1 LRKIILP
8 GLVLYTLSSGLGL
21 FLNPDP
27 SGLLLTV
34 WLSGYLLLALSV
46 AYASLFFHSFTR
58 DVHHRLPLFSPFYF
72 IILGI
77 ILLNFFVQ
85 ITGGVHS
92 TLWPGYFLFAVLVA
106 AFSPVWQTYATT
118 CLIVAIEAAN
128 LFISRQ
134 WEAEK
139 WPVYAGF
146 GVALIS
152 VSAVISHIMHRTRG
166 EKKQA
171 EDKLEKL
178 IEHADAI
185 DPLADSDTIEALTE
199 ENQLASNVKAA
210 RNREDA
216 FSGLIDMIYEFV
228 PAHAYALFLKERVG
242 EGDAFVL
249 RARRSDSDGMYLAPI
264 GEVLKPE
271 QDNGV
276 LSGCIKYTQPQY
288 LSNMEQTAGTL
299 GYYTRRLPVK
309 SVLVIPI
316 VHNDDNIG
324 VLAVDSL
331 EGGAFSFET
340 QDLLAR
346 FTPFFIQIIEKI
358 RVSQELN
365 LRATTFAAMHDIS
378 TVLNSSL
385 ELDRILERLAK
396 EINVLVPHEFCVFV
410 QYDDKNRTIAV
421 GHQSGSVTF
430 TGPRQSLVG
439 KISSAVKS
447 LGSENTPEYPNK
459 PFPLEQGSLINQM
472 LGQWEQRQSAP
483 YHFFDLNERET
494 VGLLD
499 TTSGLSQQ
507 LRSLSCWPLATGE
520 KFVGAFFLGSLRAHA
535 FSDFHRNFLDTL
547 TNQVA
552 LVMDN
557 AILHQQISNL
567 ARTDGLTGLLNHR
580 TFMEKLAEEYK
591 RLNREPRPFS
601 ILLMDIDKFKNVNDK
616 YGHPVGDVAIK
627 AVAKVMKDAARSSD
641 FVARYGG
648 EEFAVG
654 MVDTDCKG
662 AEQMGERIR
671 KVLEKTLV
679 TRVFDGELRIT
690 VSIGVSSF
698 PLDTKNAADLV
709 TMADMALYQAKR
721 SGRNRVCLFRD
732 VQDREPAA
740 TKP

>member
-1 LRKIILP
+1 MRKIILP
-8 GLVLYTLSSGLGL
+8 GLLLYTLSSGLGL

-27 SGLLLTV
+27 SNLLLTV

-46 AYASLFFHSFTR
+46 AYASLFNQAFTQEAYQR
-58 DVHHRLPLFSPFYF
+58 FPLFSVFYF
-72 IILGI
+72 IVLGV

-85 ITGGVHS
+85 LTGGARS
-92 TLWPGYFLFAVLVA
+92 TLWPGYFLFAVMVA
-106 AFSPVWQTYATT
+106 AFLPVWQAYATT
-118 CLIVAIEAAN
+118 SLILAIEAAN
-128 LFISRQ
+128 LFVSGQ
-134 WEAEK
+134 WNTEK

-146 GVALIS
+146 ALSLFGVPAI
-152 VSAVISHIMHRTRG
+152 ISHIMHRTRG

-185 DPLADSDTIEALTE
+185 NPLADNDTIEALTE

-210 RNREDA
+210 RTREDA
-216 FSGLIDMIYEFV
+216 FAGLIDMIYEFV
-228 PAHAYALFLKERVG
+228 PAHAYALFLKERIG

-249 RARRSDSDGMYLAPI
+249 RARRSDSDGLYLAPI

-276 LSGCIKYTQPQY
+276 ISGCIKYRQPQY

-316 VHNDDNIG
+316 VHNENNIG

-331 EGGAFSFET
+331 EGGAFSLET

-365 LRATTFAAMHDIS
+365 LRAKNFAAMHDIS

-385 ELDRILERLAK
+385 ELDHILERLAK

-410 QYDDKNRTIAV
+410 QYDDKNRTIAIV
-421 GHQSGSVTF
+421 HQSGSVTF
-430 TGPRQSLVG
+430 TGPSRSLVG
-439 KISSAVKS
+439 KITSAVKS
-447 LGSENTPEYPNK
+447 LGSENTVPEDK
-459 PFPLEQGSLINQM
+459 PFPVEQGSLINQM
-472 LGQWEQRQSAP
+472 LGQWEQGQSAP
-483 YHFFDLNERET
+483 YHFFDLNERDA

-499 TTSGLSQQ
+499 TTSGLTQQ
-507 LRSLSCWPLATGE
+507 LRSLSCWPLVTGE
-520 KFVGAFFLGSLRAHA
+520 KFIGAFFLGSLRAHA

-557 AILHQQISNL
+557 AILHRQISNL

-641 FVARYGG
+641 FIARYGG

-698 PLDTKNAADLV
+698 PLDTKNTADLV
-709 TMADMALYQAKR
+709 TMADTALYQAKR
-721 SGRNRVCLFRD
+721 SGRNRVCLCRD
-732 VQDREPAA
+732 VQDRDLAE